1 MAIALPQGDNVNT
14 HSQNNSD
21 HLSFARRMLRGGSAA
36 ALSVAVMSS
45 VAYAQDT
52 TTEEGEIVTT
62 GIRQSLEN
70 ANAIKRN
77 ADSFVDAIT
86 AEDIGAL
93 PDRSVSEALQ
103 RVPGVSVLR
112 FSGPDDPDHFS
123 VEGDGVVI
131 RGLPFVRSEL
141 NGRDA
146 FAASPGGTLGF
157 NDVSPELLGSVQVFK
172 NQSAD
177 MIEGGLSGTIDLNT
191 RKPFDQSDS
200 YFGYSLDFTYSDLIE
215 KVSPSLSFV
224 GSKRW
229 DTNIGEFGLL
239 AGYSRNRLKS
249 RSDASQTGDYRA
261 YDENGSVVSIQDI
274 TGGERYIP
282 SGGGI
287 RTQEFDRERDG
298 YSLAGQWA
306 SNDGRWEA
314 TAEFFRSESGTAW
327 TENVIESS
335 IDDAPT
341 INVTDG
347 VFDEDNLFQSGGIS
361 SPEGWRG
368 PENVLPA
375 GGGIR
380 QLSVWRNRVEADET
394 QDLAFNLK
402 FTPTDQLRFNF
413 DAQFVDSE
421 ASVTDLSFMAAAYAN
436 LFIDATGKVPQI
448 DYIAPNGEQGFF
460 DDPNN
465 WYLRSKMDHRTENE
479 ADSLALRADVE
490 YEFEDK
496 GWLKSVQVGG
506 RFADR
511 DSLIRQSAFN
521 WGNVSEIWT
530 GRNNFGQIGNTPLI
544 TVADSNIGVAFGTN
558 DFDNFQRGDVTSG
571 GLGGFYWGGIN
582 ASDYDGWADQ
592 VSDLLAYAYGSP
604 QNVVNSGAAT
614 LANRSNAVDGGP
626 FSASEISPLQQKFF
640 SAYARADFG
649 GDLSNGMSLSGN
661 IGARYVR
668 TEIDSNGT
676 FEVASFDNV
685 FGQNANRCNPDDPDR
700 EPGSLLPNFCSR
712 DLGALQTFFGDGNT
726 EERVFENSYDRILP
740 SLNAKLNLNDDM
752 LLRFGAARSMTRP
765 DVLQLRSDFNV
776 FEGENFATTLPG
788 NPQVAEGVGLAAFT
802 GNPFLNPIMSN
813 QLDLSF
819 EWYFGD
825 SNSLTA
831 SVFLKEMEDYWIQST
846 TTTPLTN
853 NGVTL
858 DVTNNTTVNAEDT
871 ATIKGFEVAHQQFY
885 DFLPGALSNFGT
897 QANYTYIDA
906 DALANIDNTI
916 TGRFAIDGNSFE
928 RVSKHQFNVAGI
940 YEDDRVS
947 ARLAYNWRD
956 NFLLTRR
963 DVIFPF
969 ASIYQKATGQVDG
982 SFFYTINDNFKVG
995 VTGSN
1000 LLNDLTETEQT
1011 INNDGLRAPR
1021 SFIIND
1027 RRFTLSLRAN
1037 F

>member
-1 MAIALPQGDNVNT
+1 VI
-14 HSQNNSD
+14 SKFKSNSD
-21 HLSFARRMLRGGSAA
+21 CLSLARRMLRGGSIGV
-36 ALSVAVMSS
+36 LSAGG
-45 VAYAQDT
+45 
-52 TTEEGEIVTT
+52 EEDEVIAT

-70 ANAIKRN
+70 AAAIKRN

-146 FAASPGGTLGF
+146 FAASPSGTLGF
-157 NDVSPELLGSVQVFK
+157 NDVSPELLGSVEVFK
-172 NQSAD
+172 NQTAD

-191 RKPFDQSDS
+191 RKPFDQAGDF
-200 YFGYSLDFTYSDLIE
+200 FGYSLDFTYSDLIE
-215 KVSPSLSFV
+215 RVSPSFSAV
-224 GSKRW
+224 GAKRW
-229 DTNIGEFGLL
+229 ETGIGEFGLL
-239 AGYSRNRLKS
+239 AGYSRNRLES
-249 RSDASQTGDYRA
+249 RSDASQTGDFRA
-261 YDENGSVVSIQDI
+261 YDDDGNAISIDNI
-274 TGGERYIP
+274 VGGERYIP

-287 RTQEFDRERDG
+287 RTQQFDRERDG

-327 TENVIESS
+327 TEDVLESS
-335 IDDAPT
+335 FDDGPT
-341 INVTDG
+341 INVSDDAL
-347 VFDEDNLFQSGGIS
+347 FDSNGLFQSGIIS

-368 PENVLPA
+368 PGNVLAP
-375 GGGIR
+375 GGGVR
-380 QLSVWRNRVEADET
+380 QLSLWRERQEADQT
-394 QDLAFNLK
+394 QDIGLNLK
-402 FTPTDQLRFNF
+402 FAPTERLRFNF

-421 ASVTDLSFMAAAYAN
+421 ASVTDLTLHAATYAN
-436 LFIDATGKVPQI
+436 LAIDATGDVPQI
-448 DYIAPNGEQGFF
+448 DYIAPSGEAGFF
-460 DDPNN
+460 EDPSN

-479 ADSLALRADVE
+479 ADSIALRADVE
-490 YEFEDK
+490 YDFVDD
-496 GWLKSVQVGG
+496 GWLKSIRVGG

-511 DSLIRQSAFN
+511 DSLIRQSTFN

-530 GRNNFGQIGNTPLI
+530 GRNNFGPNGDTPLI
-544 TVADSNIGVAFGTN
+544 TLADPILRGLFRTN
-558 DFDNFQRGDVTSG
+558 DFENFQRGEVTSG
-571 GLGGFYWGGIN
+571 GLGGFYWNGIGAN
-582 ASDYDGWADQ
+582 DYDGWANQ
-592 VSDLLAYAYGSP
+592 VSDILNFAYGSP
-604 QNVVNSGAAT
+604 EAVVGNGAST
-614 LANRSNAVDGGP
+614 LANRPGAVGP
-626 FSASEISPLQQKFF
+626 FIPSEISPLQQKFY

-649 GDLSNGMSLSGN
+649 KDFSNGMSLDGN

-668 TEIDSNGT
+668 TEIDSTGT
-676 FEVASFDNV
+676 FQVQSFDQI
-685 FGQNANRCNPDDPDR
+685 FGANAVRCDPDDPSR
-700 EPGSLLPNFCSR
+700 TPGSLLPNFCSR
-712 DLGALQTFFGDGNT
+712 DLGALQTFFGNGNN
-726 EERVFENSYDRILP
+726 EDRVFEHNYDRILP
-740 SLNAKLNLNDDM
+740 SLNAKLNLNDEM
-752 LLRFGAARSMTRP
+752 LIRFGAARSMTRP
-765 DVLQLRSDFNV
+765 DVLQLRSDFNI
-776 FEGENFATTLPG
+776 FEGENFNTALAG
-788 NPQVAEGVGLAAFT
+788 NPQIAEGVGLTSFT
-802 GNPFLNPIMSN
+802 GNPFLKPIMSN
-813 QLDLSF
+813 QVDLSF

-825 SNSLTA
+825 ANSFTA
-831 SVFLKEMEDYWIQST
+831 SVFLKEMEDFWIQST
-846 TTTPLTN
+846 TATPLTN

-871 ATIKGFEVAHQQFY
+871 ANIKGFELAYQQFY
-885 DFLPGALSNFGT
+885 DFLPGMLSNLGA

-916 TGRFAIDGNSFE
+916 TGRFAVDGTSFE

-940 YEDDRVS
+940 YESDKIS

-982 SFFYTINDNFKVG
+982 SLFYTINDNFKIG

-1011 INNDGLRAPR
+1011 INNNGLRAPR

-1027 RRFTLSLRAN
+1027 RRYTLSLRAN

>member
-1 MAIALPQGDNVNT
+1 MILPQT
-14 HSQNNSD
+14 NSD
-21 HLSFARRMLRGGSAA
+21 RFLFTRRLLRGGSAA
-36 ALSVAVMSS
+36 VLSLSLMGAVASAQEAPAES
-45 VAYAQDT
+45 VDDGDT
-52 TTEEGEIVTT
+52 VIAT
-62 GIRQSLEN
+62 GIRQSLET
-70 ANAIKRN
+70 AAAIKRN

-146 FAASPGGTLGF
+146 FAASPSGTLGF
-157 NDVSPELLGSVQVFK
+157 NDVSPELLGSVEVFK

-191 RKPFDQSDS
+191 RKPFDQDS
-200 YFGYSLDFTYSDLIE
+200 GFFGYSLDFTYSDLVE
-215 KVSPSLSFV
+215 KVSPSFSVL

-229 DTNIGEFGLL
+229 ETSAGEFGLL
-239 AGYSRNRLKS
+239 AGFSRNRLKS
-249 RSDASQTGDYRA
+249 RSDASQTGDFRA
-261 YDENGSVVSIQDI
+261 YDADDNVVSIQNI
-274 TGGERYIP
+274 SGGERYIP

-287 RTQEFDRERDG
+287 RTQVFDRERDG

-335 IDDAPT
+335 FDDAPT
-341 INVTDG
+341 INVSDDT
-347 VFDEDNLFQSGGIS
+347 VFDGDNLFQSGTIS

-368 PENVLPA
+368 PNDVLPA

-380 QLSVWRNRVEADET
+380 QLAVWRDRVESDET
-394 QDLAFNLK
+394 QDIGLNLK
-402 FTPTDQLRFNF
+402 FTPNDQLRFNF
-413 DAQFVDSE
+413 DAQFVESE
-421 ASVTDLSFMAAAYAN
+421 ADVVDLSIMAGAYAN

-448 DYIAPNGEQGFF
+448 DYIAPNGEAGFF
-460 DDPNN
+460 DDPSN
-465 WYLRSKMDHRTENE
+465 WYLRSKMDHITQNE
-479 ADSLALRADVE
+479 ADSVALRADVE
-490 YEFEDK
+490 YDFLND
-496 GWLKSVQVGG
+496 GWLKSVQIGG
-506 RFADR
+506 RYADR
-511 DSLIRQSAFN
+511 DSLIRQSTFN
-521 WGNVSEIWT
+521 WGNISEVWT
-530 GRNNFGQIGNTPLI
+530 GRNNFGPNGNSPFI
-544 TVADSNIGVAFGTN
+544 APNDPNIGVAFGTN
-558 DFDNFQRGDVTSG
+558 QFDNFQRGEVTSG
-571 GLGGFYWGGIN
+571 GLGGFFWGGIG

-592 VSDLLAYAYGSP
+592 VSDLLAFAYGSP
-604 QNVVNSGAAT
+604 QAVVDNGAAT
-614 LANRSNAVDGGP
+614 LANRSNAVNGSP
-626 FSASEISPLQQKFF
+626 FTASEISPLGQKYFA
-640 SAYARADFG
+640 AYARADFG
-649 GDLSNGMSLSGN
+649 KDFSNGMSLDGN

-668 TEIDSNGT
+668 TEIDSDGT

-685 FGQNANRCNPDDPDR
+685 FGQNVDRCDPNAAGRD
-700 EPGSLLPNFCSR
+700 PNSLLPNFCSR
-712 DLGALQTFFGDGNT
+712 DLGALQTFFGNGNS

-740 SLNAKLNLNDDM
+740 SLNAKLNLNEEM
-752 LLRFGAARSMTRP
+752 LIRFGAARSMTRP
-765 DVLQLRSDFNV
+765 DVLQLRSDFNI
-776 FEGENFATTLPG
+776 FEGENFGTPLPG
-788 NPQVAEGVGLAAFT
+788 NPQIQEGVGLTSFT

-825 SNSLTA
+825 ANSFTA
-831 SVFLKEMEDYWIQST
+831 SVFLKDMEDYWIQST
-846 TTTPLTN
+846 ISTPLTN

-858 DVTNNTTVNAEDT
+858 DVTNNTTVNAEEN
-871 ATIKGFEVAHQQFY
+871 ATIKGFEIAYQQFY
-885 DFLPGALSNFGT
+885 DFLPGPLSNLGV

-916 TGRFAIDGNSFE
+916 TGRFAIDGESFE
-928 RVSKHQFNVAGI
+928 RVSENQYNVAGI
-940 YEDDRVS
+940 YEDDKIS

-982 SFFYTINDNFKVG
+982 SFFYTINDNFKIG
-995 VTGSN
+995 VTGTN

-1027 RRFTLSLRAN
+1027 RRYTLSLRAN

>member
-1 MAIALPQGDNVNT
+1 MIIPTQT
-14 HSQNNSD
+14 NSD
-21 HLSFARRMLRGGSAA
+21 RFTFSRHLLRGGSAA
-36 ALSVAVMSS
+36 VLSLAMMGTVAT
-45 VAYAQDT
+45 AQDVPA
-52 TTEEGEIVTT
+52 EEDEIVAT

-70 ANAIKRN
+70 AAVIKRN

-131 RGLPFVRSEL
+131 RGLPFVRSEI

-146 FAASPGGTLGF
+146 FAASSSGTLGF

-191 RKPFDQSDS
+191 RKPFDQTDS

-229 DTNIGEFGLL
+229 ETDAGEFGLL
-239 AGYSRNRLKS
+239 AGYSQNTLQS
-249 RSDASQTGDYRA
+249 RSDASQTGDFRA
-261 YDENGSVVSIQDI
+261 YDDDGNVVSIDNI
-274 TGGERYIP
+274 SGGERYIP

-327 TENVIESS
+327 TENVMESS
-335 IDDAPT
+335 VDGAPT
-341 INVTDG
+341 VIVTDG
-347 VFDEDNLFQSGGIS
+347 VFDGDNLFQSGGIT

-368 PENVLPA
+368 PENVLPG
-375 GGGIR
+375 GGGIP
-380 QLSVWRNRVEADET
+380 QLSVWRDRLEADET
-394 QDLAFNLK
+394 QDIGLNLK
-402 FTPTDQLRFNF
+402 FTPNDQLKLNF

-421 ASVTDLSFMAAAYAN
+421 ASVTDLSVMGTVYAN
-436 LFIDATGKVPQI
+436 LFIDATGKVPQV
-448 DYIAPNGEQGFF
+448 DYVAPNGEADYFEN
-460 DDPNN
+460 PEN

-479 ADSLALRADVE
+479 AESLALRADVE
-490 YEFEDK
+490 YEFLDK
-496 GWLKSVQVGG
+496 GWLESIQVGG

-511 DSLIRQSAFN
+511 DATIRQSTFN
-521 WGNVSEIWT
+521 WGNISEIWT
-530 GRNNFGQIGNTPLI
+530 GRNNFGPNGNTPLI
-544 TVADSNIGVAFGTN
+544 TPSNPNIGVPFSSN
-558 DFDNFQRGDVTSG
+558 SFENFQRGKVDSG
-571 GLGGFYWGGIN
+571 GLGGFYWAGAGAN
-582 ASDYDGWADQ
+582 DYDGWSRQ
-592 VSDLLAYAYGSP
+592 MSDLLAFAYGSP
-604 QNVVNSGAAT
+604 ENVVNSGAAT
-614 LANRSNAVDGGP
+614 LANRSNAVEGP
-626 FSASEISPLQQKFF
+626 FSASEIAPLKQKFF

-668 TEIDSNGT
+668 TEIDSDGT

-685 FGQNANRCNPDDPDR
+685 FGQNANRCDPDAEDR
-700 EPGSLLPNFCSR
+700 TPGSLLPNFCSR
-712 DLGALQTFFGDGNT
+712 DLASLQTFFGDGNT
-726 EERVFENSYDRILP
+726 EERTFQHNYDRILP

-752 LLRFGAARSMTRP
+752 LIRFGAARSMTRP
-765 DVLQLRSDFNV
+765 DTLQLRSDFNV
-776 FEGENFATTLPG
+776 FEGENFGTALSG
-788 NPQVAEGVGLAAFT
+788 NPDVAEGVGLATFT
-802 GNPFLNPIMSN
+802 GNPFLKPIMSN

-825 SNSLTA
+825 ANSLTA
-831 SVFLKEMEDYWIQST
+831 SVFLKEMEDFWVQST

-858 DVTNNTTVNAEDT
+858 DVTNNTTVNADEK
-871 ATIKGFEVAHQQFY
+871 AKIKGFELAHQQFY
-885 DFLPGALSNFGT
+885 DFLPGPLANFGT

-916 TGRFAIDGNSFE
+916 TGRFAIDGSSFE

-940 YEDDRVS
+940 YEDDKVS

-982 SFFYTINDNFKVG
+982 SLFYTINDNFKIG

-1011 INNDGLRAPR
+1011 INNSGLRAPR

-1027 RRFTLSLRAN
+1027 RRYTLSLRAN